1 MNNISSFLEA
11 DSFLSPPPLRKV
23 DKRFPLDHLST
34 VELGETQGNVF
45 EFGIVYLLHYDHA
58 YKASLYQSS
67 FLRTY
72 WLSWTGN
79 FIVS

>member
-34 VELGETQGNVF
+34 VELGEIQGNDF
-45 EFGIVYLLHYDHA
+45 EFGIVYLLQYDHA

-67 FLRTY
+67 FLRTN

-79 FIVS
+79 SIVS

>member
-23 DKRFPLDHLST
+23 EKRFPFLDHLST
-34 VELGETQGNVF
+34 MELATQGNVY
-45 EFGIVYLLHYDHA
+45 EFDFVYLLHHDHA
-58 YKASLYQSS
+58 YNASLYHSS
-67 FLRTY
+67 FMRTY